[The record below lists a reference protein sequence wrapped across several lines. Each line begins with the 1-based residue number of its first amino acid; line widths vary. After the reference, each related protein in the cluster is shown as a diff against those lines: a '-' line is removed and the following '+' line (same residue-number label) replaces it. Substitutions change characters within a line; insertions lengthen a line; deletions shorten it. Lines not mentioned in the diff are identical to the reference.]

1 MRSEFC
7 ILYLDDVTHGE
18 NVEDLTH
25 DLRVFQQEAAELG
38 LQLNQR
44 KSEIICNDSL
54 VPSSIQAL
62 IPNAAITD
70 PNIASPIGNIES
82 TSKVIV
88 EKARLLEIVI
98 VIVILY
104 SAGTYIYIMD
114 EKSLKCDDA
123 LKDCWRNQQ
132 PKHKSLQNTTTKTH
146 RYRTLRTFIA
156 RT

>member
-1 MRSEFC
+1 MYNNNNKYSINRSKVLNIIYNGYAEMQVHLC
-7 ILYLDDVTHGE
+7 SMLK
-18 NVEDLTH
+18 
-25 DLRVFQQEAAELG
+25 FQQTLFYIYMHEDNKKG
-38 LQLNQR
+38 
-44 KSEIICNDSL
+44 II
-54 VPSSIQAL
+54 V
-62 IPNAAITD
+62 
-70 PNIASPIGNIES
+70 
-82 TSKVIV
+82 
-88 EKARLLEIVI
+88 IVI

>member
-1 MRSEFC
+1 MTEPAASLPNFKWFKVTNLLWVTLMAAARSSLLLSTEPTVTQHRRGTIRQSGKLVRELCSSFTMYAEKIIY
-7 ILYLDDVTHGE
+7 ILNHG
-18 NVEDLTH
+18 
-25 DLRVFQQEAAELG
+25 
-38 LQLNQR
+38 
-44 KSEIICNDSL
+44 
-54 VPSSIQAL
+54 SIM
-62 IPNAAITD
+62 D
-70 PNIASPIGNIES
+70 
-82 TSKVIV
+82 IV
-88 EKARLLEIVI
+88 IVI

>member
-1 MRSEFC
+1 MQTYPPIIIFCLIATAKSTPICLSTLDETLNRLNDHLFQVEFQEGKVPDAPIPDILNLAYWFSEES
-7 ILYLDDVTHGE
+7 IRYLAYRRLFPTG
-18 NVEDLTH
+18 
-25 DLRVFQQEAAELG
+25 F
-38 LQLNQR
+38 
-44 KSEIICNDSL
+44 
-54 VPSSIQAL
+54 
-62 IPNAAITD
+62 
-70 PNIASPIGNIES
+70 
-82 TSKVIV
+82 IV
-88 EKARLLEIVI
+88 IVI

-104 SAGTYIYIMD
+104 STGTYIYIMD

>member
-1 MRSEFC
+1 MLE
-7 ILYLDDVTHGE
+7 LQA
-18 NVEDLTH
+18 
-25 DLRVFQQEAAELG
+25 QQYF
-38 LQLNQR
+38 
-44 KSEIICNDSL
+44 I
-54 VPSSIQAL
+54 
-62 IPNAAITD
+62 
-70 PNIASPIGNIES
+70 
-82 TSKVIV
+82 VIV
-88 EKARLLEIVI
+88 IVI

>member
-1 MRSEFC
+1 MNSTICCFLYNPKVYYIAYVTPALRAYIAPGV
-7 ILYLDDVTHGE
+7 IL
-18 NVEDLTH
+18 
-25 DLRVFQQEAAELG
+25 
-38 LQLNQR
+38 
-44 KSEIICNDSL
+44 
-54 VPSSIQAL
+54 
-62 IPNAAITD
+62 
-70 PNIASPIGNIES
+70 
-82 TSKVIV
+82 
-88 EKARLLEIVI
+88 IVI

>member
-1 MRSEFC
+1 MSYIATTYVC
-7 ILYLDDVTHGE
+7 LLE
-18 NVEDLTH
+18 NVINT
-25 DLRVFQQEAAELG
+25 
-38 LQLNQR
+38 
-44 KSEIICNDSL
+44 
-54 VPSSIQAL
+54 
-62 IPNAAITD
+62 
-70 PNIASPIGNIES
+70 
-82 TSKVIV
+82 TSGKHVIV
-88 EKARLLEIVI
+88 IVI

>member
-1 MRSEFC
+1 MDWIRCRLSFGLFRSAVMY
-7 ILYLDDVTHGE
+7 IRGS
-18 NVEDLTH
+18 
-25 DLRVFQQEAAELG
+25 RAAFRRPFHCDREL
-38 LQLNQR
+38 
-44 KSEIICNDSL
+44 
-54 VPSSIQAL
+54 A
-62 IPNAAITD
+62 
-70 PNIASPIGNIES
+70 
-82 TSKVIV
+82 VIV
-88 EKARLLEIVI
+88 IVI

>member
-1 MRSEFC
+1 MFN
-7 ILYLDDVTHGE
+7 TPH
-18 NVEDLTH
+18 T
-25 DLRVFQQEAAELG
+25 
-38 LQLNQR
+38 
-44 KSEIICNDSL
+44 
-54 VPSSIQAL
+54 
-62 IPNAAITD
+62 
-70 PNIASPIGNIES
+70 
-82 TSKVIV
+82 VIV
-88 EKARLLEIVI
+88 IVI

-156 RT
+156 RTYKVKCTSIIRIKIDCKMLPEELFEFSF

>member
-1 MRSEFC
+1 MAAVQFRTRAPAKLPPVVVATIQTRSLKNE
-7 ILYLDDVTHGE
+7 V
-18 NVEDLTH
+18 
-25 DLRVFQQEAAELG
+25 
-38 LQLNQR
+38 
-44 KSEIICNDSL
+44 
-54 VPSSIQAL
+54 
-62 IPNAAITD
+62 
-70 PNIASPIGNIES
+70 
-82 TSKVIV
+82 
-88 EKARLLEIVI
+88 IVI

>member
-1 MRSEFC
+1 MQGC
-7 ILYLDDVTHGE
+7 L
-18 NVEDLTH
+18 
-25 DLRVFQQEAAELG
+25 
-38 LQLNQR
+38 
-44 KSEIICNDSL
+44 EIPC
-54 VPSSIQAL
+54 
-62 IPNAAITD
+62 
-70 PNIASPIGNIES
+70 
-82 TSKVIV
+82 KVIAEV
-88 EKARLLEIVI
+88 EMTGKNYLAIVIVI